1 MRFHICAVVLCLV
14 QDGQALRD
22 ANEKNSKSSL
32 NVNDV
37 NETKET
43 SCGTGTQC
51 SIMKKTPLPPDEKQE
66 VDEEVNYT
74 HQPRKRDI
82 PNWSAKY
89 DKDPHGHLHMGSAMG
104 IFMIALLL
112 QWTTQPQQR
121 KDAVANAMRKAR
133 KPRFLNQAAAR
144 ADVDAQGSDSEDE
157 ATSSDRHAPPS
168 STVMK
173 LGPGMRF
180 LDEDLEEEWEKE
192 SYPKNQQ
199 RGAVL
204 LALVAF
210 GLAVDRFYAFY
221 ELQSCTGDQ
230 WWMQKS
236 LQIGCILVMVKV
248 FAFLLMIPAAEGARS
263 EAASAAARFFLPSKF
278 WDSVYWILLGFFGCF
293 FIVVNL
299 WPFSPSCNIL
309 SVMAR
314 VCSYKSVRT
323 AKTKLDCTLQGH
335 TACQMIQLWML
346 IMPYA
351 LPQFRC
357 FHLTFIWLGFF
368 YVGVSWLYA
377 EISGEKNHMVD
388 LGLHF
393 SMLVVTAILG
403 TMKKYY
409 LEKGM
414 RRQFLEDNLQRKA
427 LEHLYVVFDGM
438 VPKYV
443 IPRMLMQKPICD
455 YRQRVSILFVL
466 IHDFH
471 VSDANA
477 ALTFLNT
484 YFGKMDDICAAHK
497 VTKIE
502 TVAEE
507 YVCSVGVV
515 PEDLPQGDD
524 VSAERQHQE
533 LLQRLFGAAYEIQR
547 LQNEAQ
553 KKFKMGIHTGEIHA
567 GVIGQKLPRFRL
579 FGDTIN
585 TSARMMQ
592 KASPGQ
598 LLFGEATNR
607 LLPSSLKVKEA
618 DGIIVKMKGK
628 GDVKAFCYDE
638 TNFPK
643 SSAPV
648 KEPGPEKPK
657 EMVVKAEVNKAIRL
671 SDSELLRPQSLPF
684 LLSEKVEFKS
694 HDPVKKAKF
703 SEEKFQMWFH
713 LGFARKFRL
722 RLHRQILLMALM
734 TVMDVMHMEHTE
746 AWDRPDIQDGLLPKH
761 PTKRFVILLS
771 CRAVILAMGLGW
783 SLFART
789 DAFQER
795 VQEVQWGLVVSTV
808 IVATLMFIS
817 YDALI
822 YPQIL
827 IKLTDMHYLDYV
839 NQQQSLVFVL
849 AYFIVTNTH
858 PTLFYQSLVYIP
870 LGVVFMYIRNRTSLY
885 ISDIGRVMFLCTVV
899 ISCLLAHVL
908 EQTSRARFKTKQR
921 VEETQDR
928 VETVLSNL
936 MPKKVLEEIKL
947 SPGLGRSHSYDH
959 ATITQSDLC
968 GFTQLASDKSPE
980 QVVAFVEDLFGR
992 FDRLTDEFQVYK
1004 VETVGDAYIAGMAE
1018 HTLTSEN
1025 SPIQVVQFGMAM
1037 IKATAEWAEKLGV
1050 KVTCRVGVH
1059 HGHCVGGVVGKG
1071 MQRYHL
1077 FGSFMSELDTLEATS
1092 REGITQISR
1101 ACKDAIVREHL
1112 QRLNDAAREATLTDV
1127 AALEKLQKEFEGA
1140 IERSDDKLTTS
1151 KGEEHDYSEV
1161 GGRTFLIYK
1170 DKASAVSSA

>member
-1 MRFHICAVVLCLV
+1 MKFHICAVLLCLV

-22 ANEKNSKSSL
+22 ANEKNGKSSL
-32 NVNDV
+32 PDV
-37 NETKET
+37 NETKEA
-43 SCGTGTQC
+43 SCGTQC
-51 SIMKKTPLPPDEKQE
+51 SIKKKTQLPSDVQHE
-66 VDEEVNYT
+66 VDEENNYA

-82 PNWSAKY
+82 PNWSEKY
-89 DKDPHGHLHMGSAMG
+89 DKDPHGHLHMGSALGM
-104 IFMIALLL
+104 FMIALLL

-121 KDAVANAMRKAR
+121 KDAVASAMRKAR

-144 ADVDAQGSDSEDE
+144 ADVDAEGSDSEDE
-157 ATSSDRHAPPS
+157 ATSSSDSHGTPC
-168 STVMK
+168 VMK

-221 ELQSCTGDQ
+221 ELQSCKGDQ

-248 FAFLLMIPAAEGARS
+248 FAFLLMVPADTGTRG
-263 EAASAAARFFLPSKF
+263 EAASFFLPSKF
-278 WDSVYWILLGFFGCF
+278 WDSTYWIILGFFGCF

-299 WPFSPSCNIL
+299 WPISPSCDIL

-314 VCSYKSVRT
+314 VCSYKSVWI
-323 AKTKLDCTLQGH
+323 ANEKLDCTLQGH

-357 FHLTFIWLGFF
+357 FHLTFLWLGFF

-377 EISGEKNHMVD
+377 EISGEKTHMVD

-427 LEHLYVVFDGM
+427 FEHLYVVFDGM

-455 YRQRVSILFVL
+455 YRPRVSILFVL

-515 PEDLPQGDD
+515 PEDLPGDT
-524 VSAERQHQE
+524 SAITAERQHQE
-533 LLQRLFGAAYEIQR
+533 LLERLFGAAYEIQQ

-628 GDVKAFCYDE
+628 GDVKAFYYDE

-643 SSAPV
+643 SSVPA
-648 KEPGPEKPK
+648 KEPSPDKPK

-671 SDSELLRPQSLPF
+671 SDGERPQSLPF
-684 LLSEKVEFKS
+684 LLSEKVDFKS
-694 HDPVKKAKF
+694 HDPVKEPKF

-722 RLHRQILLMALM
+722 RLHRQILLMAFM

-746 AWDRPDIQDGLLPKH
+746 AWKVEDKDPGLLPKH
-761 PTKRFVILLS
+761 PTKCFVILLS

-783 SLFART
+783 SVFART
-789 DAFQER
+789 EAFRER
-795 VQEVQWGLVVSTV
+795 VQEVQWGLVASTL
-808 IVATLMFIS
+808 IVATVMFVS

-822 YPQIL
+822 YPQL
-827 IKLTDMHYLDYV
+827 HRSYVTMHFLDYV
-839 NQQQSLVFVL
+839 NQQQSLIFVL

-908 EQTSRARFKTKQR
+908 EQTSRA
-921 VEETQDR
+921 
-928 VETVLSNL
+928 
-936 MPKKVLEEIKL
+936 
-947 SPGLGRSHSYDH
+947 
-959 ATITQSDLC
+959 
-968 GFTQLASDKSPE
+968 
-980 QVVAFVEDLFGR
+980 
-992 FDRLTDEFQVYK
+992 
-1004 VETVGDAYIAGMAE
+1004 
-1018 HTLTSEN
+1018 
-1025 SPIQVVQFGMAM
+1025 
-1037 IKATAEWAEKLGV
+1037 
-1050 KVTCRVGVH
+1050 
-1059 HGHCVGGVVGKG
+1059 
-1071 MQRYHL
+1071 
-1077 FGSFMSELDTLEATS
+1077 S
-1092 REGITQISR
+1092 RP
-1101 ACKDAIVREHL
+1101 
-1112 QRLNDAAREATLTDV
+1112 
-1127 AALEKLQKEFEGA
+1127 
-1140 IERSDDKLTTS
+1140 
-1151 KGEEHDYSEV
+1151 
-1161 GGRTFLIYK
+1161 
-1170 DKASAVSSA
+1170 SSA